1 MEKVKQKILTPTI
14 NKSYV
19 KTDYY
24 FCLKHMISEFILITF
39 RYQILIA
46 GSNGWD
52 NYRHQSDVM
61 ALSSLLHTDEE
72 NIITTFM
79 TDDLVDSM
87 KNPFPGQLFNTLSTN
102 SEFNIYNKSYINSS
116 IITLDSIKQMMSRF
130 NFTTNDIITIYY
142 NDHGAPG
149 MLCTPKTKYRCN
161 SDFFADD
168 IQKYLLELSRTGAK
182 ILFII
187 ESCYSGSVAKYI
199 SIPNVLTI
207 AAANS
212 VQSSYA
218 AKYSPTLQTFV
229 SNLFTLN
236 LIDYLNDVS
245 NRDSTILDMTNY
257 LSKYTLR
264 STVGLYGDKRY
275 SDLFTKY
282 KIKDVFGDLGTI
294 PRDDEY
300 DNEQKLMKINDEAK
314 RTQNIKLFN
323 LMNIVSFNPWLVRL
337 YHQEI
342 EKRIHHQTMFKYILG
357 NVSDSLRLLG
367 MFSNDEQTFVENI
380 FKPLMYDNDF
390 SSESVNSKFSFL
402 PEEIIFQDYTCLK
415 ETLNTYK
422 RYCGTFGDAEYD
434 QFLPSLARICFHYPQ
449 RPDIISL
456 NIRRVCQSDVYK
468 FH

>member
-1 MEKVKQKILTPTI
+1 MG
-14 NKSYV
+14 
-19 KTDYY
+19 
-24 FCLKHMISEFILITF
+24 F

-46 GSNGWD
+46 GSNGWN

-61 ALSSLLHTDEE
+61 ALSSLLHTDNE

-79 TDDLVDSM
+79 TDDLTNSIE
-87 KNPFPGQLFNTLSTN
+87 NPFPGQLFNTLSTN

-116 IITLDSIKQMMSRF
+116 IITLDSIKQLMSRF
-130 NFTTNDIITIYY
+130 SFTSNDVITIYY

-149 MLCTPKTKYRCN
+149 MLCTPKNKYD

-168 IQKYLLELSRTGAK
+168 IQQYLLELSRTGAK

-212 VQSSYA
+212 IQSSYA
-218 AKYSPTLQTFV
+218 TKYSPKLQTFV

-236 LIDYLNDVS
+236 LINYLNDAS

-275 SDLFTKY
+275 SELFTKY
-282 KIKDVFGDLGTI
+282 KIKDVFGNLGTI
-294 PRDDEY
+294 PRDNEY
-300 DNEQKLMKINDEAK
+300 NNEEELMKINDEAK

-323 LMNIVSFNPWLVRL
+323 LMNVVSFNPWLFQL
-337 YHQEI
+337 YQQEI
-342 EKRIHHQTMFKYILG
+342 ENRIHHQMMFKYILG
-357 NVSDSLRLLG
+357 NISDSLRLLG
-367 MFSNDEQTFVENI
+367 MFSDDEQTFVENI
-380 FKPLMYDNDF
+380 FKPLMYNNDF
-390 SSESVNSKFSFL
+390 SLESMNSKFSSL
-402 PEEIIFQDYTCLK
+402 PEEILFQDYKCLK
-415 ETLNTYK
+415 ETTKIYK
-422 RYCGTFGDAEYD
+422 KYCGMFDDAEYD

-456 NIRRVCQSDVYK
+456 NIRRVCQLM
-468 FH
+468 